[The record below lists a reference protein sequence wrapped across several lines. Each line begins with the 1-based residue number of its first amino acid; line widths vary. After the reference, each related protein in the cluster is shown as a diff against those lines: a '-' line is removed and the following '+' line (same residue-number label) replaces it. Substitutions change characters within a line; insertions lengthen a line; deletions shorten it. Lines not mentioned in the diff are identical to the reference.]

1 MQFPF
6 FKKSQQ
12 PNHVVTF
19 LQGVALG
26 VAEVIPGVSGST
38 IALLLGIYD
47 DFIDVLYQ
55 GSELVKVIALLLIGK
70 KNFKDVRKQISAIR
84 WTFGIV
90 LFLGMLLSV
99 VGLSQVIIS
108 LVANYPTYLFAV
120 LFGLTIPT
128 MMIVY
133 KQMKKPAIREWIIAG
148 ITASAFLA
156 LFVVSGET
164 INVTQPHPLHLFF
177 GGMLAVSTM
186 VLPGVS
192 GSFMLLVLGLY
203 NFVIG
208 LVAKLSDGSVDTQTL
223 TSLGILI
230 AGMATGFLTT
240 VRLLKKAFSSYRNQ
254 LMAFLLGLLLSSWYV
269 LWPFVEVLGFD
280 HDAPILTKVSPLTM
294 ELPHIALIILLV
306 AVTAAATSWLHAWA
320 DTQDRTSSK
329 KDQGFDKI

>member
-1 MQFPF
+1 MRFL
-6 FKKSQQ
+6 FKKKTLIPQSM
-12 PNHVVTF
+12 VTF

-55 GSELVKVIALLLIGK
+55 GSELARVIAFAFLGK
-70 KNFKDVRKQISAIR
+70 TTWKDIKKQFFTIR
-84 WTFGIV
+84 WQFGLV
-90 LFLGMLLSV
+90 LFAGMLLAV
-99 VGLSQVIIS
+99 AGLSQVIIT
-108 LVANYPTYLFAV
+108 LVTNFPSYLFAV
-120 LFGLTIPT
+120 LFGLTPPT

-133 KQMKKPAIREWIIAG
+133 KQMKKPTTTEYAIAG
-148 ITASAFLA
+148 ITTVAFLA
-156 LFVVSGET
+156 LFIINGESM
-164 INVTQPHPLHLFF
+164 NVTQPHPLHLFL

-208 LVAKLSDGSVDTQTL
+208 LVVSLAEGSLEMQNLISV
-223 TSLGILI
+223 SILM
-230 AGMATGFLTT
+230 AGMGTGFLTT

-269 LWPFVEVLGFD
+269 LWPFIKVVGFD
-280 HDAPILTKVSPLTM
+280 HDAPILAKVSPLSLALQ
-294 ELPHIALIILLV
+294 ESALIVLITCL
-306 AVTAAATSWLHAWA
+306 TATLATWLHNWA
-320 DTQDRTSSK
+320 DKQDRASHK
-329 KDQGFDKI
+329 RDDGFDKL